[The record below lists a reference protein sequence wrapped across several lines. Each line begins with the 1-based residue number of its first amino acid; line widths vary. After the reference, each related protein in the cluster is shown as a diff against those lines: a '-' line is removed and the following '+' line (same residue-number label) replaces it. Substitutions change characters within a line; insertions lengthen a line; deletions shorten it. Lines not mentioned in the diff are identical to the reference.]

1 MTHNSTSSSSSN
13 TAIMATTGMELTT
26 AKIIISSNSSMGMA
40 PEAKSITRKTL
51 TMISTA
57 NHCKAILRVTLDK
70 TNKGKDTVE
79 DDSTTMVAAAVVD
92 MVAAVGEGL
101 EHIND
106 NSNSMEMASHTI
118 HRLTRVLCKS

>member
-1 MTHNSTSSSSSN
+1 
-13 TAIMATTGMELTT
+13 
-26 AKIIISSNSSMGMA
+26 MA
-40 PEAKSITRKTL
+40 PEAKSITRKIL

-70 TNKGKDTVE
+70 TNKDKDTVE
-79 DDSTTMVAAAVVD
+79 DDSTTMVDAAVVD

-106 NSNSMEMASHTI
+106 NNSMEMASHTI
-118 HRLTRVLCKS
+118 HPLTRVLCKS